1 MQGGLASRLRL
12 GVSAGPL
19 AQRNFRLLVG
29 CDVTSMVGTAMA
41 TVAVPFAVLAGGG
54 SVSDVGYV
62 AAAGLVPTIVFL
74 LFGGTLADRLP
85 RQQVMVAA
93 NIGQGLAQGGFALL
107 VLTGNARLW
116 QMMLLTAARGCAFG
130 FYMPAAQGLLPQT
143 VAPDQLA
150 SANAVRRL
158 GLNSAQIGGA
168 ALGGVVVAAVGPG
181 WGLVADAASYATA
194 AVLRAGMRFAG
205 LPPIVRSGI
214 VHELRDGWH
223 AFTSRRWLWVIVV
236 QFGLVNAIFVGAFNV
251 LGPALAR
258 TQLGGASSWGL
269 ILAAQG
275 AGAVL
280 GATLML
286 RYRPTRLLRSG
297 SLAVPL
303 LALPLLALAAPL
315 TVALIAIAALVAGAG
330 MEVFAV
336 NWSTALQEQIP
347 ANLLSRVAA
356 YDALGSYALAPIG
369 TTFAGPIALAIGTTA
384 TLVGAAAAV
393 VLSATAVLS
402 VPEVRTLLR
411 RTRPTL
417 DNSPSSAFG

>member
-1 MQGGLASRLRL
+1 
-12 GVSAGPL
+12 
-19 AQRNFRLLVG
+19 
-29 CDVTSMVGTAMA
+29 
-41 TVAVPFAVLAGGG
+41 
-54 SVSDVGYV
+54 
-62 AAAGLVPTIVFL
+62 
-74 LFGGTLADRLP
+74 
-85 RQQVMVAA
+85 
-93 NIGQGLAQGGFALL
+93 
-107 VLTGNARLW
+107 
-116 QMMLLTAARGCAFG
+116 
-130 FYMPAAQGLLPQT
+130 
-143 VAPDQLA
+143 
-150 SANAVRRL
+150 VRRL

-168 ALGGVVVAAVGPG
+168 ALGGVIVAAVGPG

-411 RTRPTL
+411 HTRPTL